1 MWTFIARTLS
11 ALFDGLIYL
20 CREAWRQ
27 TGLLLSNAWSWMLAI
42 GTMLVTLYDLI
53 ANAVYNFASIFDV
66 LISMAWPNLAV
77 SGTMTN
83 LFSLANT
90 FLPVNEGIAM
100 LFVLIFLISIGTFYR
115 FVKSWIPTLS

>member
-1 MWTFIARTLS
+1 MWTFITTALG
-11 ALFDGLIYL
+11 ALFDAFIYL

-27 TGLLLSNAWSWMLAI
+27 SGILLGNAWTWMLAI

-53 ANAVYNFASIFDV
+53 ANAVYNFAAIMDV
-66 LISMAWPNLAV
+66 LISVAWPQVAV
-77 SGTMTN
+77 SGSLTN

-100 LFVLIFLISIGTFYR
+100 LFVLCFLISVGTFYR

>member
-1 MWTFIARTLS
+1 MWTFITTALG
-11 ALFDGLIYL
+11 ALFDAAIYL

-27 TGLLLSNAWSWMLAI
+27 TGVLLSNAWVWMAATGSFLLAFYQ
-42 GTMLVTLYDLI
+42 LVYDV
-53 ANAVYNFASIFDV
+53 AGQFATIMDIM
-66 LISMAWPNLAV
+66 ISAAWPNLVV
-77 SGTMTN
+77 SGSLTN

-100 LFVLIFLISIGTFYR
+100 LFLLLFLIAVGTFYR

>member
-1 MWTFIARTLS
+1 MWAFITTALG
-11 ALFDGLIYL
+11 ALFDAVIYL

-27 TGLLLSNAWSWMLAI
+27 GGILLGNAWTWMLAI
-42 GTMLVTLYDLI
+42 GTMLVTLYNLI
-53 ANAVYNFASIFDV
+53 SDAVDNFVSIFDV
-66 LISMAWPNLAV
+66 LISVAWPQVAV
-77 SGTMTN
+77 SGSLTN

-100 LFVLIFLISIGTFYR
+100 LFVLCFLISVGTFYR

>member
-1 MWTFIARTLS
+1 MWTFITTALG
-11 ALFDGLIYL
+11 ALFDSAIYL

-27 TGLLLSNAWSWMLAI
+27 SGLLLANAWTWMLAI

-53 ANAVYNFASIFDV
+53 SNAVYNFVGITDV
-66 LISMAWPNLAV
+66 LISVAWPQVAV
-77 SGTMTN
+77 SGSLTN

-90 FLPVNEGIAM
+90 FLPVNEGMAM
-100 LFVLIFLISIGTFYR
+100 LFVLCFLISVGTFYR